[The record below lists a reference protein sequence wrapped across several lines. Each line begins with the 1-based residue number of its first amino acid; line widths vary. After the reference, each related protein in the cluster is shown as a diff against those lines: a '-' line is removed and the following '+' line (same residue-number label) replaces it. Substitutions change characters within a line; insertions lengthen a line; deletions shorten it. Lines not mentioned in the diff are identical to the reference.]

1 MPSISRILFKV
12 LSVMPIN
19 EGLWKSSIIENY
31 AVQAYP
37 YAEDQLFAA
46 YGAGEVLTKKCFN

>member
-1 MPSISRILFKV
+1 
-12 LSVMPIN
+12 MPIN